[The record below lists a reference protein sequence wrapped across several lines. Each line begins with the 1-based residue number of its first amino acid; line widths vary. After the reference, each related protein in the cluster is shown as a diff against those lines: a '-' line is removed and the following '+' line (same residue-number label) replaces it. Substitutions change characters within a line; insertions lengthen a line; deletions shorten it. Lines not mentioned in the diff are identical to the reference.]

1 MKKVWKG
8 FAAAVSAAAIAA
20 TGFIGATSANAVVTD
35 TASVNFTNW
44 QNGNVVTPYLILNIE
59 SENIEDGNTN
69 YVYSVNAANKAA
81 VIAGMNA
88 IKAEGA
94 ADIAADVTD
103 ANLIKA
109 VLDGLNSTNV
119 EKFATAFMGASPTA
133 GDTINNA
140 SADIQQG
147 YYLFDL
153 TTVGGSGTAAG
164 SNQYTKSRYMVDTV
178 GSAGASITIK
188 NGSVTLVKKVKDN
201 LTDPETGSTNS
212 GWNDSADYA
221 IGDTVPFQL
230 TGTLPEQYGEYD
242 KYYYQF
248 VDTMSV
254 GLTYSDNDKVT
265 IKSGSTDLTNCFDI
279 TSEGTG
285 PTTLKFTAENLK
297 TCAAAAGLKAGD
309 SIVVEYEATLND
321 GAVIGTAGNPNTA
334 KLVFSNNPKQQ
345 GEGDTAE
352 TPEDL
357 VKVFTYDFAGTKEF
371 TITPNDNDLPI
382 FKLTNTSTDK
392 VYDNLQVTKQA
403 DGTYK
408 FNVEGIDAGV
418 YKLEETYTPA
428 GFNKAEDVIF
438 TLKAEHSA
446 ESDNP
451 TVTITVTPTV
461 ADAASGTNS
470 GAAAT
475 VVNTGGNQLPST
487 GGMGTTILYAA
498 GAAIVLIAGIGLAVT
513 LRRRQA

>member
-20 TGFIGATSANAVVTD
+20 TGFIGATSANAVVTE

-44 QNGNVVTPYLILNIE
+44 QSGNVVTPYLILNIE

-119 EKFATAFMGASPTA
+119 EQFATAFMGASPTA
-133 GDTINNA
+133 GNTINKAN
-140 SADIQQG
+140 ADIQQG

-201 LTDPETGSTNS
+201 PTDPDTGSTNS

-248 VDTMSV
+248 VDTMSA
-254 GLTYSDNDKVT
+254 GLTYSGKDKVT
-265 IKSGSTDLTNCFDI
+265 IKSGSTDLTNCFGI
-279 TSEGTG
+279 ASEGTG

-297 TCAAAAGLKAGD
+297 TCVAAAGLKAGD

-321 GAVIGTAGNPNTA
+321 NAVIGTAGNPNTA
-334 KLVFSNNPKQQ
+334 KLVFSNDPKQQ

-357 VKVFTYDFAGTKEF
+357 VKVFTYDFQGTKEF
-371 TITPNDNDLPI
+371 KITPNDNDLPV
-382 FKLTNTSTDK
+382 FKLTNTSTNK
-392 VYDNLQVTKQA
+392 VYDNLRVTKQA
-403 DGTYK
+403 DSTYK
-408 FNVEGIDAGV
+408 FDVKGIDAGV

-428 GFNKAEDVIF
+428 GFNKAADVIF
-438 TLKAEHSA
+438 TLKAVHDA
-446 ESDNP
+446 ESTDP
-451 TVTITVTPTV
+451 QVTITVTPTIEN
-461 ADAASGTNS
+461 AASVTTT

-475 VVNTGGNQLPST
+475 VVNTGGNKLPET
-487 GGMGTTILYAA
+487 GGMGTTVLYAA
-498 GAAIVLIAGIGLAVT
+498 GAVIVLLAGIGLAVT
-513 LRRRQA
+513 LRRHQA